1 MTQTRKKLSRVILL
15 VTAAIILTLLITSL
29 ALAKRD
35 SYVYPSNIIVGGVSL
50 ANLTQGESFYSLQRE
65 MSHAWGTQLKLTLSD
80 KSVNLTMDEAGISYD
95 YQATLRKAE
104 NILPE
109 TKGIRGAFNHIL
121 IRGKSQK
128 ITPVLTW
135 DKEIIYKEL
144 LEIKHD
150 YDKKPVNARIMYNHD
165 VLDYIP
171 HKNGYSIN
179 INESLNRISAALS
192 RGSLGPVELSVIEN
206 SPRVKLEDIK
216 TVKDILGINVGQLQI
231 TTASEMV
238 STSNALNGL
247 IIMPGDSFSLV
258 DFTRNNGVHWEPG
271 NIALNQLQEIFVK
284 TGLQA
289 GLKITP
295 DAHLYNNLQDPV
307 LIITELQ
314 ETRLVVKV
322 FGCQTEKG
330 KEIKFIDEQEDVL
343 PEVIINRDNNL
354 SAGQRIIET
363 EGKKGFILRSYRVV
377 TSYGKEIEKNLVFE
391 EFFPAVDTVVKIGP
405 GVEK

>member
-1 MTQTRKKLSRVILL
+1 
-15 VTAAIILTLLITSL
+15 
-29 ALAKRD
+29 
-35 SYVYPSNIIVGGVSL
+35 
-50 ANLTQGESFYSLQRE
+50 
-65 MSHAWGTQLKLTLSD
+65 
-80 KSVNLTMDEAGISYD
+80 MDEAGISYD

-314 ETRLVVKV
+314 ETDRKSVV
-322 FGCQTEKG
+322 
-330 KEIKFIDEQEDVL
+330 
-343 PEVIINRDNNL
+343 
-354 SAGQRIIET
+354 
-363 EGKKGFILRSYRVV
+363 
-377 TSYGKEIEKNLVFE
+377 
-391 EFFPAVDTVVKIGP
+391 
-405 GVEK
+405 

>member
-65 MSHAWGTQLKLTLSD
+65 MSHAWGTQLKLKLSD